1 MLYVSTRN
9 QTDTFT
15 AYRALN
21 EKSAPDGGVYIPF
34 HLPVFTQEELH
45 AIKTQSCC
53 DTIAQILNV
62 FFGVHLTGLDVEFEI
77 SKTPFKMEAMQHKFV
92 VAECWKNPGY
102 SFDYILKSLYGLMTE
117 QKSSVQMPTG
127 WACVGI
133 KIALLFGLYSVMG
146 NGMQGVDIAITAG
159 DYSDLSAI
167 AYAKAMGLPIDMTIC
182 ACDDDSAFWDLVN
195 RGEYVASAAEP
206 EYMESVL
213 CLWFGKNTVTSTDGT
228 GWRKLVFRVD
238 EEHQTVLTE
247 RVFAAVVSGKRV
259 ASVISNMH
267 RTNGYTF
274 DTEAAW
280 AYAALQDYRSSNGVS
295 KDTLLFSKNRPTR
308 IKE

>member
-21 EKSAPDGGVYIPF
+21 EKTAPDGGIYIPYR
-34 HLPVFTQEELH
+34 LPIFSRVELDE
-45 AIKTQSCC
+45 IKSQTCC
-53 DTIAQILNV
+53 DTIAQILNI
-62 FFGVHLTGLDVEFEI
+62 FFGVHLSGLDVEFEI
-77 SKTPFKMEAMQHKFV
+77 SKAPFKTETMQHKFV

-102 SFDYILKSLYGLMTE
+102 SYDYLLKSLYSLMLGKNLTG
-117 QKSSVQMPTG
+117 QMPAG

-133 KIALLFGLYSVMG
+133 KIALLFGLYSIMG
-146 NGMQGVDIAITAG
+146 REMQGVDITVTAG

-167 AYAKAMGLPIDMTIC
+167 VYAQAMGLPADTIVC
-182 ACDDDSAFWDLVN
+182 ACDENSSFWDLIN
-195 RGEYVASAAEP
+195 KGEYIADSSDP
-206 EYMESVL
+206 DYMECVL
-213 CLWFGKNTVTSTDGT
+213 CLLLEQNTFTVGD
-228 GWRKLVFRVD
+228 KLICRVD
-238 EEHQTVLTE
+238 EEHQVILTE
-247 RVFAAVVSGKRV
+247 NLFAAVVSSKRID
-259 ASVISNMH
+259 SVVSNMH

-280 AYAALQDYRSSNGVS
+280 AYAGLQDYRSSTGIS

-308 IKE
+308 VKE